1 MKIPTGLI
9 PKAEKFLKKHSP
21 TILTCIGAAG
31 VVATAVLAAKATP
44 KALTLVHTD
53 SRINH
58 DGDPNAY
65 TRKEAVASCWKCYV
79 PAVVVGGSTIACIF
93 GANALNRRQQAALA
107 SAYGLVSQ
115 AYNDYR
121 RKVRE
126 NFGEEAHRDIMRQI
140 AAEKSSGRA
149 PVAPGIIGDSS
160 LEFEGANEEL
170 RLFYDSVSE
179 RYFQATISQVLQ
191 AEYHVNRNFALR
203 GNVMLNEFYAFL
215 DIEPIPGGDDVGWW
229 VDGDNEFYWID
240 FNHVRSMVDDGLS
253 GEIECYIID
262 VEQPGSPAAGLS
274 LKRKKH
280 NLCYERR

>member
-9 PKAEKFLKKHSP
+9 PKAERFLKKTSP

-31 VVATAVLAAKATP
+31 VVATAIMAAKATP
-44 KALTLVHTD
+44 KALKLIHSD
-53 SRINH
+53 SCVNH

-65 TRKEAVASCWKCYV
+65 TKKEAVASCWRCYV
-79 PAVVVGGSTIACIF
+79 PTVIVGGSTIACIF
-93 GANALNRRQQAALA
+93 GANTLNKRRQAALA

-140 AAEKSSGRA
+140 AAERSIGRA
-149 PVAPGIIGDSS
+149 PIAPGLIGTSS
-160 LEFEGANEEL
+160 LEFEGANEEQ
-170 RLFYDSVSE
+170 RLFYDAISE

-191 AEYHVNRNFALR
+191 AEYHLNRNFALR
-203 GNVMLNEFYAFL
+203 GNATLNEFYSFL
-215 DIEPIPGGDDVGWW
+215 DIDLVPGGDDIGWW
-229 VDGDNEFYWID
+229 VDPENEFYWID
-240 FNHVRSMVDDGLS
+240 FNHVLSMVDDGLN

-262 VEQPGSPAAGLS
+262 VEQPGSLPPD
-274 LKRKKH
+274 
-280 NLCYERR
+280 Y